1 MYAQIYK
8 INEQLT
14 EFEQEPATL
23 GERCTVTSAI
33 VFCFCWVLL
42 VLLLLLLLLLRIQ
55 GLRYGLHW
63 PPRAFPYPLLNSLGL
78 CVSVSVYG
86 CMLSQELGENSQM
99 HFHFVDVV
107 SSLSVVFALGTLYCL
122 T

>member
-1 MYAQIYK
+1 MHAHIYFYIK
-8 INEQLT
+8 EQLT
-14 EFEQEPATL
+14 EFEHEPATL

-42 VLLLLLLLLLRIQ
+42 VLFLLKLRIQ

-63 PPRAFPYPLLNSLGL
+63 PPRVFPYPLLSSLGL
-78 CVSVSVYG
+78 CVSMSVYG
-86 CMLSQELGENSQM
+86 CMLSQVLGKNSQM